1 MSKPTQA
8 ERILAYM
15 REHPEG
21 ITAMTA
27 LQDLGCFRLAARI
40 YDLRREGHQ
49 ITEETHTT
57 DTGKHVARYRLI
69 GIAPTPAPAPIKLR
83 VWVCAKCGADAAYLH
98 ETLLGE
104 GYEYGVGKCPT
115 HGKHIVMAVHRDVAA
130 VWVTGER
137 PE

>member
-69 GIAPTPAPAPIKLR
+69 GIAPTPAPAVKLR
-83 VWVCAKCGADAAYLH
+83 VWVCATCGTDASYL
-98 ETLLGE
+98 GASAA
-104 GYEYGVGKCPT
+104 GDKYGLGKCRT
-115 HGKHIVMAVHRDVAA
+115 HGTTAVMTLYRDAQ
-130 VWVTGER
+130 
-137 PE
+137 